1 MAFKW
6 DVNLGHM
13 LIAVPLIIGGTAYIV
28 TDHNAQITLAA
39 AFEQLRTTMA
49 TMATAASVDAL
60 RVDTNR
66 RLDELRNQVSGLPDQ
81 SASLHTM
88 DSRMT
93 RIEANKSDRD
103 AQISEL
109 SKVVYQDHADLTAI
123 IRANQ
128 PQLGRK

>member
-13 LIAVPLIIGGTAYIV
+13 LIAVPLIVGGTAYIV
-28 TDHNAQITLAA
+28 SDHNAQVNLAA
-39 AFEQLRTTMA
+39 TFDQFRTTMA

-60 RVDTNR
+60 RADTGR
-66 RLDELRNQVSGLPDQ
+66 RLDDLSRQVSGLPDQ
-81 SASLHTM
+81 SASLRTV
-88 DSRMT
+88 DARVT
-93 RIEANKSDRD
+93 RLETNKSDRD

-109 SKVVYQDHADLTAI
+109 SKVVYQDHADLTSI

-128 PQLGRK
+128 PQLGHR